1 MAGGRWSCRLPG
13 LIRSHPTFFAIY
25 SVFGFQ
31 AFLYQAF
38 IRLEQCSGFG
48 RCSLSLVK
56 DAVWSLVWPVY
67 WLGHFL
73 FF

>member
-1 MAGGRWSCRLPG
+1 MG
-13 LIRSHPTFFAIY
+13 LTVQCYQRDPLVPFYA
-25 SVFGFQ
+25 VFGFQ

-73 FF
+73 LF